1 MGNDLNNLL
10 ALVRAAEAIATA
22 LNNYGIGEREF
33 ADMREAAFEQGLEEI
48 PDVMINAKIDDAQSA
63 IDKIGVNDNVS

>member
-33 ADMREAAFEQGLEEI
+33 ADMREAAFEQGRFI
-48 PDVMINAKIDDAQSA
+48 PTHVGNTEAHPHIST
-63 IDKIGVNDNVS
+63 

>member
-1 MGNDLNNLL
+1 MVNDLNNVL
-10 ALVRAAEAIATA
+10 AIVRAAEAIATA
-22 LNNYGIGEREF
+22 LENYGIGQREF
-33 ADMREAAFEQGLEEI
+33 ADMREAAFEQGLDEI